1 MKIILIDNVKG
12 TGKKDEVKEVKD
24 GYGSFLIKNKKAVLY
39 STKSNEVL
47 NTQIKDRNDK
57 EEQLILEC
65 TNIKNKLEKDTLE
78 FLVKTGNDGK
88 VFGSISSKQISE
100 ELKKKGYNID
110 KKLIDRE
117 NLNTLGSH
125 TVTINL
131 HKKVVAHLNVVL
143 KAGGKWCQE

>member
-100 ELKKKGYNID
+100 ELKKKGYTID

-117 NLNTLGSH
+117 NLNTLGTH
-125 TVTINL
+125 VVTINL
-131 HKKVVAHLNVVL
+131 HKKVVAHLNIVL
-143 KAGGKWCQE
+143 KAGGK

>member
-117 NLNTLGSH
+117 NLNTLGTH
-125 TVTINL
+125 IVTINL
-131 HKKVVAHLNVVL
+131 HKKVVAQLNVVL
-143 KAGGKWCQE
+143 KAGGK

>member
-12 TGKKDEVKEVKD
+12 TRKKEEVKEVKD

-143 KAGGKWCQE
+143 KAGGK

>member
-39 STKSNEVL
+39 SIKSNEVL

-117 NLNTLGSH
+117 NLNTLGTH
-125 TVTINL
+125 VVTINL
-131 HKKVVAHLNVVL
+131 HKKVAAHLNVVL
-143 KAGGKWCQE
+143 KAGGK

>member
-125 TVTINL
+125 IITINL
-131 HKKVVAHLNVVL
+131 HKKVVAHLNIVL
-143 KAGGKWCQE
+143 KAGGK

>member
-100 ELKKKGYNID
+100 ELKKKGYTID
-110 KKLIDRE
+110 KKLINTE
-117 NLNTLGSH
+117 NLNTLGTH
-125 TVTINL
+125 VVTINL
-131 HKKVVAHLNVVL
+131 HKKVAAHLNVVL
-143 KAGGKWCQE
+143 KAGGK

>member
-88 VFGSISSKQISE
+88 VFGNISSKQISE
-100 ELKKKGYNID
+100 ELKKKGYTID

-117 NLNTLGSH
+117 NLNTLGTH
-125 TVTINL
+125 VVTINL

-143 KAGGKWCQE
+143 KAGGK

>member
-117 NLNTLGSH
+117 NLNTLGTH
-125 TVTINL
+125 IVTINL
-131 HKKVVAHLNVVL
+131 HKKVVAQLNVVL
-143 KAGGKWCQE
+143 KVGGK

>member
-39 STKSNEVL
+39 STKSYEVL

-125 TVTINL
+125 IVKINL
-131 HKKVVAHLNVVL
+131 HKKVAAHLNVVL
-143 KAGGKWCQE
+143 KAGGK

>member
-47 NTQIKDRNDK
+47 NTQIKDRNNK

-143 KAGGKWCQE
+143 KAGGK

>member
-24 GYGSFLIKNKKAVLY
+24 GYGSFLIKNKTAVLY

-100 ELKKKGYNID
+100 ELKKKGYNFD

-143 KAGGKWCQE
+143 KAGGK

>member
-57 EEQLILEC
+57 EEQLLLEC

-143 KAGGKWCQE
+143 KAGGK

>member
-117 NLNTLGSH
+117 NLNTLGTH

-143 KAGGKWCQE
+143 KAGGK

>member
-117 NLNTLGSH
+117 NLNTLGTH
-125 TVTINL
+125 IVTINL

-143 KAGGKWCQE
+143 KVGGK

>member
-57 EEQLILEC
+57 EEQLILKC

-78 FLVKTGNDGK
+78 FLVKTGNDDK

-110 KKLIDRE
+110 KKLINRE
-117 NLNTLGSH
+117 NLNTLGTH
-125 TVTINL
+125 IVTINL

-143 KAGGKWCQE
+143 KVGGK

>member
-88 VFGSISSKQISE
+88 VFGSIIYKQISE

-143 KAGGKWCQE
+143 KAGGK

>member
-131 HKKVVAHLNVVL
+131 HKKVVASVRVELI
-143 KAGGKWCQE
+143 K

>member
-125 TVTINL
+125 TVIINL
-131 HKKVVAHLNVVL
+131 HKKVVTHLNVVL
-143 KAGGKWCQE
+143 KAGGK

>member
-65 TNIKNKLEKDTLE
+65 NNIKNKLEKDTLE

-117 NLNTLGSH
+117 NLNTLGTH
-125 TVTINL
+125 VVTINL

-143 KAGGKWCQE
+143 KAGGK